1 LNVVA
6 LIVPFMTIE
15 VFMKGLQVFNV
26 TSLVSEMWKA
36 EVYWCTVL
44 VVAFSL
50 VFPFVKLIS
59 LTILWFLPSHTGGQ
73 RSFLRVLSYVG
84 RFSLLDIFVELI
96 VLALAHNQGSKTIG
110 FGKFKKT
117 VVLFET
123 ETHLGLPMFIA
134 AIILNMICSEA
145 MCWLEKPQ

>member
-1 LNVVA
+1 MNVVA

-15 VFMKGLQVFNV
+15 VFMKGQQVFNV

-117 VVLFET
+117 VV
-123 ETHLGLPMFIA
+123 
-134 AIILNMICSEA
+134 
-145 MCWLEKPQ
+145 